1 KDKYLAY
8 EKMWEGF
15 YEILRERKSKILLVI
30 DEATTMGVTYKLVK
44 KSDDLRSKISDL
56 PNLGGSSAVYNM
68 IIAQNTHC
76 EDLGINKGIQNNYAR
91 IGLISLK
98 KGEGQTSFET
108 MQRTKFL
115 ADCKYSWN
123 DVRVTAEKS
132 PRKRAFYFS
141 KFECWLPIP
150 EMNNY
155 SGYDRD
161 NDSFI
166 TAYDNQNTK
175 LQTNQGTK
183 IQATQDEIEL
193 VFKKLL
199 DAPTTDIKEA
209 IRNTNPDISDSA
221 LDKVIFKI
229 RSEAIAR
236 NNQALLSKFF

>member
-1 KDKYLAY
+1 
-8 EKMWEGF
+8 
-15 YEILRERKSKILLVI
+15 
-30 DEATTMGVTYKLVK
+30 
-44 KSDDLRSKISDL
+44 
-56 PNLGGSSAVYNM
+56 
-68 IIAQNTHC
+68 
-76 EDLGINKGIQNNYAR
+76 
-91 IGLISLK
+91 
-98 KGEGQTSFET
+98 

-150 EMNNY
+150 EMTNY

-161 NDSFI
+161 NDTFT
-166 TAYDNQNTK
+166 TASDNQKTK
-175 LQTNQGTK
+175 LQTIHAPRVDHQDTK
-183 IQATQDEIEL
+183 IQAAQDEIEL
-193 VFKKLL
+193 VFQKLL

-209 IRNTNPDISDSA
+209 IRSTNPGISDSA